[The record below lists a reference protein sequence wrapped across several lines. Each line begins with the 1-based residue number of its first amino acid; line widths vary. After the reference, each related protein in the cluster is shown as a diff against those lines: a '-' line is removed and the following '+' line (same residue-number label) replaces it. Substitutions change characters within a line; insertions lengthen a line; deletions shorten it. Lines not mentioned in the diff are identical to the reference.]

1 MSVSGTLFKYEL
13 PTALELLSRAKSTG
27 ILTIS
32 GEKGIA
38 TVALREGGVLFA
50 SSHNTPRLGEFLVDK
65 GIVDA
70 NDLEAV
76 LKHQRRKKVA
86 TVDGRAQGAIGAKR
100 SCVGV
105 KSVDSRRRNLPEHF
119 VEAAV
124 VRCNEPMVAGLCQQ
138 DGPIRAHAG
147 IGQHPAIDPLRQ
159 QQAADIS
166 PARRYAMSE
175 VDHAGQRTACE
186 DTALHNA
193 DIGVEKSEVRGQRN
207 DWYRS
212 YHFKNNKITEL
223 FKV

>member
-65 GIVDA
+65 GIVDP

-86 TVDGRAQGAIGAKR
+86 QLLGTILMDLGLVSQ
-100 SCVGV
+100 
-105 KSVDSRRRNLPEHF
+105 
-119 VEAAV
+119 EAAELGIETQITRV
-124 VRCNEPMVAGLCQQ
+124 LLDVLGWEEGEFRFEPSEIGWDQVLVPQCQQ
-138 DGPIRAHAG
+138 VGTYMLRVAMLQAKSGQDGDDKP
-147 IGQHPAIDPLRQ
+147 
-159 QQAADIS
+159 
-166 PARRYAMSE
+166 
-175 VDHAGQRTACE
+175 
-186 DTALHNA
+186 
-193 DIGVEKSEVRGQRN
+193 KSILDVPTGEAK
-207 DWYRS
+207 S
-212 YHFKNNKITEL
+212 
-223 FKV
+223 

>member
-1 MSVSGTLFKYEL
+1 MAKPLCIWRVGDRRTRKAPRDMSVSGTLFKYEL

-86 TVDGRAQGAIGAKR
+86 QLLGTILMDLGLVSQ
-100 SCVGV
+100 
-105 KSVDSRRRNLPEHF
+105 
-119 VEAAV
+119 EAAELGIETQITHV
-124 VRCNEPMVAGLCQQ
+124 LLDVLGWEEGEFRFEPSEIAWDQVLVPQCQQ
-138 DGPIRAHAG
+138 VGTYMLRVAMLQAKSSQSDG
-147 IGQHPAIDPLRQ
+147 
-159 QQAADIS
+159 AAPKD
-166 PARRYAMSE
+166 
-175 VDHAGQRTACE
+175 D
-186 DTALHNA
+186 L
-193 DIGVEKSEVRGQRN
+193 
-207 DWYRS
+207 
-212 YHFKNNKITEL
+212 
-223 FKV
+223 